1 MVCFQTFQKPLL
13 DSELLTEKEVAMIF
27 VNWKELIMCNI
38 KLLKYAT
45 CWLIQWIAFT
55 SSLVTMQLTP
65 DLSSLFVYCS
75 KVINQNA
82 VHQFSN
88 VACQVN

>member
-45 CWLIQWIAFT
+45 YWLIQWI
-55 SSLVTMQLTP
+55 SLP
-65 DLSSLFVYCS
+65 
-75 KVINQNA
+75 
-82 VHQFSN
+82 HH
-88 VACQVN
+88 